1 MGRVR
6 LLKTAQKV
14 AVLTGILPVLFACM
28 PEPVPVDTALTAP
41 EHFETGAKS
50 PDAPSL
56 DPHWPDSFGSKE
68 LSGLIAQALDNN
80 LDIAASIARLQ
91 QAEAQTQ
98 QAQALLLPTLNG
110 AGNASRS
117 RSPATL
123 RRESPPYN
131 ETITNSFSMGLSASY
146 ALDVWGRYRSAYAL
160 SLIHI

>member
-41 EHFETGAKS
+41 EHFDTGAKS

-80 LDIAASIARLQ
+80 LDIAAAISR
-91 QAEAQTQ
+91 
-98 QAQALLLPTLNG
+98 PT
-110 AGNASRS
+110 
-117 RSPATL
+117 
-123 RRESPPYN
+123 
-131 ETITNSFSMGLSASY
+131 SASLVDANAERGRQCEPL
-146 ALDVWGRYRSAYAL
+146 ALPCDAPARKPAL
-160 SLIHI
+160 